1 MRNAGRVRTAVGN
14 MALRDKNG
22 IYSDGNIDDDNDETE

>member
-1 MRNAGRVRTAVGN
+1 MEN

-22 IYSDGNIDDDNDETE
+22 IYSDGNDDDEDDETEKDKN